1 MHQPT
6 LRQITFNS
14 GHTIGDEPIAKG
26 ENPNNGSVIAISY
39 HPKQEAI
46 EEDFTLTEIE
56 SKGDDPIEHKMT
68 DNPLTISQK
77 LSWEDSW
84 QGGIDDNGEEE
95 D

>member
-1 MHQPT
+1 MHQAT

-26 ENPNNGSVIAISY
+26 ENPNNRRVIAICN

-56 SKGDDPIEHKMT
+56 SKGDDPVKHKVT
-68 DNPLTISQK
+68 DNPLAISQK